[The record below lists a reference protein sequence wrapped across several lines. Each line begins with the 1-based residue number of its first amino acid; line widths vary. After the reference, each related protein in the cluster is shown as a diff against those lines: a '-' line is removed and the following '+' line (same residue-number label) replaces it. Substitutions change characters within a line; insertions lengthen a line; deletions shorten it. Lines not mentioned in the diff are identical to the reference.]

1 MAKYKLEKDRTKA
14 KNCPCGK
21 SNTDKKFVP
30 FKGYENKGYCHA
42 CGETFL
48 PEMKSPET
56 KCYFVEFET
65 ISDHSEKCKL
75 IIQKGI
81 KFFLPN
87 SVIFEILDSGVYV
100 SEWFLNIEI
109 AKKPIYKP
117 LTYKFFL
124 KDNKAPIEAILEPT
138 EKSVS
143 FIPVDYY
150 LHSFL
155 IENNNFIKYINT
167 LFGKDIA
174 DQLTNKYLIG
184 TSNKWPGA
192 TVFWQRDIE
201 GNIRTGKIMQYN
213 PNTGKRIK
221 EPYELIFWEHKALKQ
236 PDFNLKQCF
245 FGEHLINQN
254 LIKPIAIVE
263 SEKTAI
269 IASVYLPQLIWL
281 SVGSISYLK
290 EEICKPLK
298 GRKVILFPDL
308 NGFEKWT
315 TKAKELSHIA
325 NFNVSDLLNR
335 KANKLDK
342 GMGLDIADY
351 LIKFDYREFLILHG
365 KFE

>member
-56 KCYFVEFET
+56 KCCFVEFES
-65 ISDHSEKCKL
+65 ISDHNEKSKL
-75 IIQKGI
+75 ITQKGI
-81 KFFLPN
+81 IFYLPK
-87 SVIFEILDSGVYV
+87 SVIYEIVVSGAYV
-100 SEWFLNIEI
+100 SEWFLNIDTS
-109 AKKPIYKP
+109 KKPVFKQ
-117 LTYKFFL
+117 LDYKFYS
-124 KDNKAPIEAILEPT
+124 KDNKAPIEAIPEPIVKT
-138 EKSVS
+138 IS

-150 LHSFL
+150 LRSFL
-155 IENNNFIKYINT
+155 IENNNFIKYLVS
-167 LFGKDIA
+167 LFGNDIT
-174 DQLTNKYLIG
+174 DQLINKYLIG

-213 PNTGKRIK
+213 PHTGKRIK
-221 EPYELIFWEHKALKQ
+221 EPYELIYWEHKALKQ
-236 PDFNLKQCF
+236 PDFNLKQCL

-315 TKAKELSHIA
+315 LKAMELSQIA
-325 NFNVSDLLNR
+325 NFRVSDLLNR
-335 KANKLDK
+335 KTNEVEKAR
-342 GMGLDIADY
+342 GLDLADY
-351 LIKFDYREFLILHG
+351 LVRFDYRDFN
-365 KFE
+365 